1 MEVLSVSGTAEWK
14 CEEFDRL
21 LGGEEPRRYG
31 LGVRVGPKLRRLI
44 LRSDAVTPKLNY
56 GTWARNGVSRV
67 ETPDQLSSF
76 IPPQKLYFGLIMA
89 EDPGGLCTRY
99 TKCYS
104 TGYFLKIELTT
115 SAICR
120 ANNGGTAFPTW
131 WYC

>member
-1 MEVLSVSGTAEWK
+1 VNHPAKSLRTRSWGVDAESRSKEGLSVSGTAEWK

-67 ETPDQLSSF
+67 ETPD
-76 IPPQKLYFGLIMA
+76 
-89 EDPGGLCTRY
+89 
-99 TKCYS
+99 
-104 TGYFLKIELTT
+104 
-115 SAICR
+115 
-120 ANNGGTAFPTW
+120 
-131 WYC
+131 